1 MIYKLL
7 YSFHIKINVNP
18 LDPNI
23 VTEIITDAIDLNS
36 PLARLCQNRIS
47 GEEVVELLQKYGII
61 SQLQRELV
69 VDTAISS
76 IELTAEEI
84 FGGYKA
90 FYQQHQLNSDA
101 DRANWLESNHITLTQ
116 FEHFII
122 RTLKLDRFKRE
133 TFASKVD
140 SYFLERKSQLDR
152 ASYYVLGVKNF
163 HLAQELLLQVQDGE
177 ADFLELIKQYSQGQA
192 DETNGLRGP
201 HELSIPHPI
210 LAAQLRSLK
219 PGQLSPPLQIANWF
233 IIVRLEKYFPAQLD
247 ERMRMRSI
255 DELYESWIQ
264 TRLHQSLI
272 VLKT

>member
-1 MIYKLL
+1 M
-7 YSFHIKINVNP
+7 
-18 LDPNI
+18 
-23 VTEIITDAIDLNS
+23 TETIEETIDLNS

-69 VDTAISS
+69 VDTAINS

-90 FYQQHQLNSDA
+90 FYQQHQINSDE
-101 DRANWLESNHITLTQ
+101 DRANWLECNHLTLPQ

-133 TFASKVD
+133 TFASRVD
-140 SYFLERKSQLDR
+140 SYFLERKIQLDR
-152 ASYYVLGVKNF
+152 ASYSVLGVKSF
-163 HLAQELLLQVQDGE
+163 HLAQELFFQVQDGE
-177 ADFLELIKQYSQGQA
+177 ADLSALIEQYSGGQA

-264 TRLHQSLI
+264 TRLSQSISALEI
-272 VLKT
+272 